1 MTVEERLV
9 DIISPRCPAFFG
21 RAPEGLGTPY
31 TTIQH
36 LGGRS
41 IRFLDN
47 TAPDKRN
54 TVVQITVW
62 AATAE
67 QASALLHA
75 IAADVTTA
83 PGMQASRLAGPRSI
97 PDDEL
102 HGLAQDLS
110 IWALR

>member
-1 MTVEERLV
+1 MSVEDRLV
-9 DIISPRCPAFFG
+9 AIIAPRCPVFFR
-21 RAPEGLGTPY
+21 RAPEGLGAPY
-31 TTIQH
+31 ATIQH

-54 TVVQITVW
+54 TAVQVTVW

-67 QASALLHA
+67 HASALLHA

-83 PGMQASRLAGPRSI
+83 PGMQASRLAGPRTI

-110 IWALR
+110 IWAPR